1 MLAFTC
7 IFGPLDQAR
16 LGNFEHDHIASVK
29 HAIRK
34 TRQHEATQMQE
45 LHTAVNRMDAVRVVA
60 GSERAFCTHDALN
73 RRGRGHVPYLAKI
86 DYCWPNQDLARCSA
100 ARAHEVA
107 PTPPPGGLFC
117 TPVRW
122 TVGPHSLCFQAEE
135 TAAA

>member
-60 GSERAFCTHDALN
+60 GSERAFCTHDARN
-73 RRGRGHVPYLAKI
+73 RRGRGYVPYLAT
-86 DYCWPNQDLARCSA
+86 NRLLLAKS
-100 ARAHEVA
+100 
-107 PTPPPGGLFC
+107 GSG
-117 TPVRW
+117 PVQRG
-122 TVGPHSLCFQAEE
+122 TR
-135 TAAA
+135 T

>member
-73 RRGRGHVPYLAKI
+73 RRGRGACAI
-86 DYCWPNQDLARCSA
+86 FGQ
-100 ARAHEVA
+100 
-107 PTPPPGGLFC
+107 
-117 TPVRW
+117 
-122 TVGPHSLCFQAEE
+122 Q
-135 TAAA
+135 